1 MDATAGML
9 PYIRH
14 KYTFHKLG
22 ISCEQAAW
30 NACSPY
36 DPSRKIKRRTYVFDS
51 TKGYPGEGPPRLKV
65 ATFNMRGADEA
76 KWRDIFNEAK
86 RSRLDALLLQEHNIK
101 SSAIA
106 IMVSRAHRQGFTLTV
121 TASRSSHN
129 RGGAAVLT
137 RNESVTVT
145 GVCTDH
151 TDPLNLGRICAVN
164 VEMAGHVTRLVSGY
178 GPVNPSERKGFQQSL
193 PKFLNRSSIL
203 GGDFNWVPDP
213 DLDQEGSDD
222 SVEHQNSHAAAGEQS
237 LTQKNLEDSFRLV
250 NGPRERQYTRITNT
264 FSRRLDRIY
273 SPKYNSPWR
282 WLTVQTDP
290 LLFRRDPD
298 SASDHLAVVAE
309 FEVASDRSANKSERK
324 INPATLKHPEVRKDI
339 KTIITKIHPK
349 HVSNL
354 GIQRG
359 WAATK
364 AAIAEYL
371 LDKSYERHA
380 NTEEE
385 DLMVELKILY
395 RAATSRKP
403 SAVTNAKIDK
413 AERKLAEVR
422 KRKKTSRYFAWIT
435 ALGEE
440 NSSKRF
446 YRMFKRKWMNSDLS
460 SMFVTPDWENAPD
473 EKNGE
478 VSSPE
483 EIAEEAMRY
492 EAALFNHKPSV
503 RPERMLKLLRERT
516 LSPAMRNRLEAP
528 LKIEEVTKAIRQ
540 LGKSKAPGPDHLP
553 GEFYIEF
560 EHLVTDILFAV
571 FEDVHASGVHSRGR

>member
-1 MDATAGML
+1 MDTNAGML

-51 TKGYPGEGPPRLKV
+51 TKGYPGEGPPRLR
-65 ATFNMRGADEA
+65 AASFNMRGADEA

-86 RSRLDALLLQEHNIK
+86 RSRLDVLLLQEHNIK
-101 SSAIA
+101 PSAIA

-121 TASRSSHN
+121 TASLSPHK

-137 RNESVTVT
+137 RNESVTVK
-145 GVCTDH
+145 GVSTDH

-193 PKFLNRSSIL
+193 SKYLNRSSIL

-349 HVSNL
+349 HVSNM

-446 YRMFKRKWMNSDLS
+446 YRMFKLSNWSLRKSRHRYKGLIRS
-460 SMFVTPDWENAPD
+460 QAVT
-473 EKNGE
+473 
-478 VSSPE
+478 
-483 EIAEEAMRY
+483 
-492 EAALFNHKPSV
+492 
-503 RPERMLKLLRERT
+503 
-516 LSPAMRNRLEAP
+516 
-528 LKIEEVTKAIRQ
+528 
-540 LGKSKAPGPDHLP
+540 
-553 GEFYIEF
+553 
-560 EHLVTDILFAV
+560 
-571 FEDVHASGVHSRGR
+571 SGGGGRR